1 MFVKRN
7 IPPIDILKF
16 SWKYLLYYII
26 LGTAVFVLHNIYEFK
41 QIAIPFLPLAT
52 IGTAVAF
59 YLGFKNNS
67 SYDRLWEGR
76 KIWGALVNSSRTFG
90 TWIINWTG
98 DGEIDENELQEIKKE
113 IIYRHLGFINVLK
126 TQLRKTSVWN
136 NHKYHKISSRI
147 TGETLEEMY
156 DKNVKLIMGEYLTEY
171 EKENMRDQVNKATY
185 LLVQQSKM
193 LTDLKRRHLLTE
205 FEHSDL
211 ENMIG
216 AFFNHQGAA
225 ERIKTFPFP
234 RQYGFF
240 SSVFVNIFVTLL
252 PFGLIGTM
260 SNNGLAWLAI
270 PMSVLI
276 SWIFITMESI
286 GDSSENPFE
295 NGIND
300 VPLNAICRTIE
311 IDLKQMLGEKDPPPK
326 IEPINGV
333 LM

>member
-1 MFVKRN
+1 MYVKRN
-7 IPPIDILKF
+7 VSALRIIQF

-26 LGTAVFVLHNIYEFK
+26 LGTAVYIVHDVYEFK

-90 TWIINWTG
+90 TWIVNWTG
-98 DGEIDENELQEIKKE
+98 DGEVEGEELQQIKKE
-113 IIYRHLGFINVLK
+113 IIYRHIGYINVLK
-126 TQLRKTSVWN
+126 TQLRKNSVWE
-136 NHKYHKISSRI
+136 NHHYHNISSTI
-147 TGETLEEMY
+147 TGETIEEMY
-156 DKNVKLIMGEYLTEY
+156 QKNVKMITENFLTEA
-171 EKENMRDQVNKATY
+171 EKKVMPEQVNKATY
-185 LLVQQSKM
+185 LLVQQSKA
-193 LTDLKRRHLLTE
+193 LTELKSKNLLTE

-211 ENMIG
+211 EKMIQS
-216 AFFNHQGAA
+216 FYDQQGAA

-240 SSVFVNIFVTLL
+240 SAVFVNIFVTLL

-260 SNNGLAWLAI
+260 SANGMSWLAI

-276 SWIFITMESI
+276 SWIFITMEEV

-300 VPLNAICRTIE
+300 VPLNAICRPIE
-311 IDLKQMLGEKDPPPK
+311 IDLKQMLGETEIPEK
-326 IEPINGV
+326 IKPVNDV